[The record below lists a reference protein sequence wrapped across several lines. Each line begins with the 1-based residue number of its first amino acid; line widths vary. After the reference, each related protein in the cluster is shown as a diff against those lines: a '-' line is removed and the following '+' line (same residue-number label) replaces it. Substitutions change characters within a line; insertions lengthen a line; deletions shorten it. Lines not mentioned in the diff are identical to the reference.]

1 MARSS
6 MNAYLITDMPGMFT
20 VTPVDRAIY
29 FYRQLSYEL
38 LAYASDEDVV
48 CHLTADQAH
57 VRRSFGNAYCNIDN
71 AKVPITE
78 FEKRAVLEKWK
89 TLLNQLITFY
99 ENSELS
105 GKDVPEIVKWRW
117 AHMSVRAKKWQET
130 AQTYD
135 WACFLCIYPE
145 LTGESWWWH
154 DAG

>member
-1 MARSS
+1 
-6 MNAYLITDMPGMFT
+6 MNEYLITVSGMFT
-20 VTPVDRAIY
+20 TTCVDRAIY

-78 FEKRAVLEKWK
+78 FEKRNVLEKWK

-117 AHMSVRAKKWQET
+117 AHMGPRAKSWQTKAEGC
-130 AQTYD
+130 D
-135 WACFLCIYPE
+135 WAYCRAIYPP
-145 LTGESWWWH
+145 LTGEPWWH
-154 DAG
+154 GAEHVSP